1 MKKLVVILALIALPS
16 TSSAGMFCDN
26 AAAMG
31 YRASWANIA
40 CIMELVNDII
50 LGGYDDG
57 FDRTNGTSSG
67 DADDLGG

>member
-1 MKKLVVILALIALPS
+1 MKKIILTLAIIALPS
-16 TSSAGMFCDN
+16 SSFAGMFCDN
-26 AAAMG
+26 AAALG

-57 FDRTNGTSSG
+57 FDRANGTSSG